1 MQVPLASDMTDRQTP
16 TRHRLIQA
24 AIELFITQGVA
35 ETTTRQIADRAEVN
49 EVTLFRHFG
58 NKYGLLLA
66 VMHDAEALSRLG
78 MALGQQANQ
87 MGSVSLAL
95 KDYASV
101 HLQALEQIQEFVRSL
116 IGEAGHYPIENRQA
130 LGRGLTQANRYTA
143 QYLATVMRHEQLQTR
158 MPTEKLASL
167 LNSLLLGYAV
177 LEFTSEYN
185 ELWQNRDSFIDGLVE
200 LFLYGAL
207 AQPDSA
213 LVPTVAQASLM
224 AAEET
229 DAALVD
235 EARSDAALA
244 ASLVNRVQDLSTA
257 SVHQIL
263 KRAKKLGAQ
272 DYAIAYVL
280 FGAGLNVEEL
290 AQLQRADSLSSADQH
305 LLQVS
310 GDPRSVQAS
319 QRPRLV
325 PLNRWI
331 LGRRYGTSTNNPLT
345 QWLHS
350 RKDAQ
355 PAVFLSPAGTPMSA
369 AELRQR
375 WQWLVEGVLIP
386 PGFPAQAH
394 HTWCVEMLMRGMSQD
409 NLSILT
415 GSSAVELQP
424 YIQRAQEKA
433 ALEQAI
439 HLDQKSAGRVLPPPS
454 ALTPLRVT
462 DP

>member
-16 TRHRLIQA
+16 TRRRLIQA

-95 KDYASV
+95 KDYANV

-116 IGEAGHYPIENRQA
+116 IGEAGHYPTENRQA

-200 LFLYGAL
+200 LFLYGAV
-207 AQPDSA
+207 ASPEGT
-213 LVPTVAQASLM
+213 LVPTTASVLD
-224 AAEET
+224 EELIEANQI
-229 DAALVD
+229 DEALVD
-235 EARSDAALA
+235 EPLRRRLGDE
-244 ASLVNRVQDLSTA
+244 VHDLPTPI
-257 SVHQIL
+257 VHQIL
-263 KRAKKLGAQ
+263 KRAKKLGTQ

-280 FGAGLNVEEL
+280 FGAGLRVEEL
-290 AQLQRADSLSSADQH
+290 AQLQRTDSLSSADQH
-305 LLQVS
+305 LLQVR
-310 GDPRSVQAS
+310 GDTRSAQAS

-331 LGRRYGTSTNNPLT
+331 LERRYGTSTNNPLT
-345 QWLHS
+345 QWLNS
-350 RKDAQ
+350 RKDNQ
-355 PAVFLSPAGTPMSA
+355 PAIFLNAASAPITA
-369 AELRQR
+369 AELQQR

-386 PGFPAQAH
+386 AGSPEQAH
-394 HTWCVEMLMRGMSQD
+394 DTWCVEMLMRGMSQT

-415 GSSAVELQP
+415 GESSIELQP
-424 YIQRAQEKA
+424 YMQRAQEKA

-439 HLDQKSAGRVLPPPS
+439 HLDQKGTGRALPPPAMPPTRS
-454 ALTPLRVT
+454 PE
-462 DP
+462 

>member
-1 MQVPLASDMTDRQTP
+1 MQVALASDMTDRQTP

-116 IGEAGHYPIENRQA
+116 IGEAGHYPTENRQA

-200 LFLYGAL
+200 LFLYGAV
-207 AQPDSA
+207 APPETT
-213 LVPTVAQASLM
+213 LVPTTASVLDEVPIDVSQAN
-224 AAEET
+224 
-229 DAALVD
+229 
-235 EARSDAALA
+235 EARADVTLSRR
-244 ASLVNRVQDLSTA
+244 LVQEVHDIPTPV
-257 SVHQIL
+257 VHQIL

-280 FGAGLNVEEL
+280 FGAGLRVEEL
-290 AQLQRADSLSSADQH
+290 AQLQRTDSLSSAEQH

-310 GDPRSVQAS
+310 GDP
-319 QRPRLV
+319 RPRLV

-331 LGRRYGTSTNNPLT
+331 LERRYGTATNNPLT
-345 QWLHS
+345 QWLNS
-350 RKDAQ
+350 RKDNH
-355 PAVFLSPAGTPMSA
+355 PAMFLNAASAPITA
-369 AELRQR
+369 AELQQR

-386 PGFPAQAH
+386 AGSPEQAH
-394 HTWCVEMLMRGMSQD
+394 HTWCVEMLMRGMSQT

-415 GSSAVELQP
+415 GESSIELQP
-424 YIQRAQEKA
+424 YLQRAQEKA

-439 HLDQKSAGRVLPPPS
+439 QLDQKGTGRALPPSVGP
-454 ALTPLRVT
+454 PLRS
-462 DP
+462 PE

>member
-1 MQVPLASDMTDRQTP
+1 MQVPLACDMTDRQTP

-35 ETTTRQIADRAEVN
+35 ETTTRQIAERAEVN

-95 KDYASV
+95 KDYANV

-143 QYLATVMRHEQLQTR
+143 QYLGTVMRHEQLQTR

-177 LEFTSEYN
+177 LEFTSEYS

-200 LFLYGAL
+200 LFLYGAV
-207 AQPDSA
+207 AQP
-213 LVPTVAQASLM
+213 
-224 AAEET
+224 
-229 DAALVD
+229 DAALVPVTQTPLID
-235 EARSDAALA
+235 RVSTDISLTAISTSKKGLA
-244 ASLVNRVQDLSTA
+244 DGASANAPIEASLLNGVDDVST
-257 SVHQIL
+257 STVHQIL
-263 KRAKKLGAQ
+263 KRAKKLGLQ

-280 FGAGLNVEEL
+280 FGAGLSVEEL
-290 AQLQRADSLSSADQH
+290 AGLQRADSLSNTDQH
-305 LLQVS
+305 LLQVR
-310 GDPRSVQAS
+310 GD
-319 QRPRLV
+319 RPRLV
-325 PLNRWI
+325 PLNQWI
-331 LGRRYGTSTNNPLT
+331 LERRYGSSTNNPLT
-345 QWLHS
+345 QWLNN
-350 RKDAQ
+350 RKDDQ
-355 PAVFLSPAGTPMSA
+355 PAIFLNAAGSPMNAS
-369 AELRQR
+369 ELRQR
-375 WQWLVEGVLIP
+375 WPWLVDGVLVP
-386 PGFPAQAH
+386 SGFPEQSH

-415 GSSAVELQP
+415 GRSGIELQP
-424 YIQRAQEKA
+424 YLQRAQEKA
-433 ALEQAI
+433 ALEQAL
-439 HLDQKSAGRVLPPPS
+439 HLDQKNPSRVLPVSPTS
-454 ALTPLRVT
+454 
-462 DP
+462 